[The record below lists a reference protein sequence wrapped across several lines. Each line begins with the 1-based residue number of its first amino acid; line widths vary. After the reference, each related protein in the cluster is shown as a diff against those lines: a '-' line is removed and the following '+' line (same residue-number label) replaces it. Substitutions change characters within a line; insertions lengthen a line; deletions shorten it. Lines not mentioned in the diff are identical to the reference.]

1 MTCYQF
7 LFKIPYLSESKCSDK
22 KEAHKDGEEGAPQES
37 STCNLFCL
45 FASVNA
51 VVMKY

>member
-1 MTCYQF
+1 MFRQ
-7 LFKIPYLSESKCSDK
+7 ER
-22 KEAHKDGEEGAPQES
+22 EAHKDGEEGAPQES